1 MSVEL
6 ISEPSA
12 AWEACEAQLDAAG
25 TPLPLYHR
33 ALWARAIASS
43 GTRAFLVAIRGSNGN
58 CRGAFAVESS
68 FSRALPGHR
77 LLHIVRLGVGGGGL
91 NESSLDEGLAFLASH
106 ARRDRF
112 VLRVTVDSFGIDADA
127 RQRTADSLRNHG
139 FARVPATRS
148 YPLTLLLDLAPTEE
162 GLFAGLHKN
171 ARQGVRN
178 IARFPVRLSTVES
191 VDIATR
197 LQQLS
202 DRARQR
208 TGGEQRPLDWRSFI
222 EMTQRAPHLS
232 RISILERTD
241 RSDSDS
247 LLAFA
252 WACNHGEIVEYAES
266 GSIRTDD
273 MKISSSYA
281 LLWDLILWAKRSGA
295 RWFDLGGVTTGNT
308 ASDDPL
314 GGISDFKRRF
324 SQHEVEVGEQW
335 ECYPHP
341 RRAALAKAVSA
352 TAAFVRSGLKRRRV

>member
-1 MSVEL
+1 
-6 ISEPSA
+6 
-12 AWEACEAQLDAAG
+12 
-25 TPLPLYHR
+25 
-33 ALWARAIASS
+33 
-43 GTRAFLVAIRGSNGN
+43 
-58 CRGAFAVESS
+58 VESS

-77 LLHIVRLGVGGGGL
+77 LLHLLRFGEGGGGL
-91 NESSLDEGLAFLASH
+91 TESSLDEGLAFLALH
-106 ARRDRF
+106 ARRDRL
-112 VLRVTVDSFGIDADA
+112 VLRVTVDSFAVDGNA
-127 RQRTADSLRNHG
+127 RQRTADALQNHG
-139 FARVPATRS
+139 FARVPTTRS
-148 YPLTLLLDLAPTEE
+148 YPRTLLLDLSATEE
-162 GLFAGLHKN
+162 ALFAGLHKN

-178 IARFPVRLSTVES
+178 IARFPVRLSTVDS
-191 VDIATR
+191 VDIAAR

-222 EMTQRAPHLS
+222 EMTRRAPDLS
-232 RISILERTD
+232 RISILERSD
-241 RSDSDS
+241 RSASDS

-295 RWFDLGGVTTGNT
+295 KWFDLGGVTSGNT
-308 ASDDPL
+308 TSDDPL

-335 ECYPHP
+335 EFSPHP
-341 RRAALAKAVSA
+341 GRAALAKAVSA
-352 TAAFVRSGLKRRRV
+352 TAALVRSGLKRRRV